1 MTISNSKM
9 IVAASGAIIG
19 WFAVIA
25 QFILMIQHRVFDIPE
40 TIIRFFSFFAILV
53 NIIVAVYFTL
63 IYLRPVADK
72 SKSWFNAS
80 SQTAITVYIL
90 VVGIIYNLML
100 RSLWASTGMQ
110 KIVEN
115 LLHFIIPGL
124 YFFYWL
130 VFVEKQGLKWKQ
142 AFVWLLYPLLYFIAI
157 LIRGAFS
164 NTNYYPYP
172 FVDVYNHGYEKVF
185 IGCGFILL
193 LVLIL
198 SFTLIGVSKFVTVK
212 NNRT

>member
-1 MTISNSKM
+1 MTSTNSKM

-40 TIIRFFSFFAILV
+40 TIIRFFSFFTILT
-53 NIIVAVYFTL
+53 NIIVAVCFTI
-63 IYLRPVADK
+63 IYLKPDAAK
-72 SKSWFNAS
+72 SKSCFNVS
-80 SQTAITVYIL
+80 SQTAIAVYIL

-110 KIVEN
+110 KMVDE
-115 LLHFIIPGL
+115 LLHNVIPGL

-130 VFVEKQGLKWKQ
+130 IFVEKQGLKWKQ
-142 AFVWLLYPLLYFIAI
+142 AFVWLSFPLLYFIAI
-157 LIRGAFS
+157 LIRGAFLD
-164 NTNYYPYP
+164 TNFYPYP

-185 IGCGFILL
+185 IGSGFILL